1 MNYHLVHA
9 HDFRIHVS
17 EAARFELGGA
27 AALESIP
34 VQDQL
39 AAMAARVESRDY
51 GADCPAGERA
61 ENAASVAADYG
72 HATGFYR
79 CAATP
84 QVMILSRQLPSPDHI
99 LVSAAEYA
107 ELKARNG

>member
-1 MNYHLVHA
+1 MNYHRVHA

-17 EAARFELGGA
+17 ETARSELGGA

-39 AAMAARVESRDY
+39 AAMSARVESRDY
-51 GADCPAGERA
+51 GADCPAAERS

-72 HATGFYR
+72 HVTGFYR

-84 QVMILSRQLPSPDHI
+84 QVMSLSRQLPSPDHI
-99 LVSAAEYA
+99 LVSTAEYP